1 MTCPPP
7 RKKFCWAA
15 PMEKFLN
22 TYLHIRKSTI
32 ARIQIRIMIT
42 AIPTK
47 TVAAR
52 KAGDRIDEKSSR
64 RPRQISRPSW
74 LKIDVISNVQLSELL
89 LRTKSR
95 KSRRPGHQ
103 ELIEIKRQISNSFF
117 IISNYRK
124 HFELLKILFEN
135 WLLRL

>member
-1 MTCPPP
+1 MGADPLHPL
-7 RKKFCWAA
+7 
-15 PMEKFLN
+15 EKFLN
-22 TYLHIRKSTI
+22 PPPHPSYLHIKKSTI

-74 LKIDVISNVQLSELL
+74 LKIEVISKVQ
-89 LRTKSR
+89 
-95 KSRRPGHQ
+95 
-103 ELIEIKRQISNSFF
+103 
-117 IISNYRK
+117 
-124 HFELLKILFEN
+124 
-135 WLLRL
+135 